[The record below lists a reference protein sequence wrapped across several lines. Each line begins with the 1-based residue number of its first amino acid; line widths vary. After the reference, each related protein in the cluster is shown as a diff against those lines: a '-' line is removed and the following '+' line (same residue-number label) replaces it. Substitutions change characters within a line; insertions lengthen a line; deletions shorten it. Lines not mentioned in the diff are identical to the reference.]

1 MYWTKISFVILIETL
16 ADTKNKL
23 SLQKEIYEDQ
33 FNKVKDVLEIPK
45 ETGSFDEVLQGIKG
59 LKESEMT
66 LREKA
71 EIGLYSRAEDV
82 IKTQVFD
89 FKE

>member
-1 MYWTKISFVILIETL
+1 MIILFIETL

-33 FNKVKDVLEIPK
+33 FNKFKDVLDIPK
-45 ETGSFDEVLQGIKG
+45 ENGCFDEILQSIKG

-71 EIGLYSRAEDV
+71 EIGLYSRAEDA

>member
-1 MYWTKISFVILIETL
+1 MFVILIETL

-23 SLQKEIYEDQ
+23 SLQKDIYEDQ

-45 ETGSFDEVLQGIKG
+45 ENGCFDEILQGIKG